1 MQRLTIVFVFIC
13 ITLTGCSRTPKS
25 QAHYRVMSMLKTGEY
40 EAALQDVDRRL
51 QREPHKRALLEDR
64 LILLL
69 ANENPQSRVEILKVQ
84 RQLDAFGEGRQL
96 LLEQSSSTLPR
107 IRQQTAFALGELRES
122 SSMEVLKDLAEDNDP
137 EVRAEA
143 IHALGKLA
151 RPEAKNILMIRLRDG
166 YWKVRAEAADAL
178 ASIGDTTASAQ
189 LFRAADDHDDYARM
203 HILGSLLTLA
213 HTNETPL
220 YFQQIASDNLARKT
234 AAALV
239 LGKLGRQEALP
250 VLIELL
256 QDKNNPERVQIAQIL
271 IGLRPVSAG
280 GSLESFLKNEQN
292 PRVKALLMDYLQRKT
307 NGV

>member
-1 MQRLTIVFVFIC
+1 MQRLTIVFVSLS
-13 ITLTGCSRTPKS
+13 ITLTGCNRTPKS
-25 QAHYRVMSMLKTGEY
+25 QAHYRVMSMLKSGQY
-40 EAALQDVDRRL
+40 EAALKDVDRQL

-69 ANENPQSRVEILKVQ
+69 ANENPQVRVEILKVQ
-84 RQLDAFGEGRQL
+84 RQLDAFSEGRQL
-96 LLEQSSSTLPR
+96 LLEQSSSPLPR

-122 SSMEVLKDLAEDNDP
+122 SSIEILKDLAEDKEA

-151 RPEAKNILMIRLRDG
+151 RPEAKNILLIRLRDG

-178 ASIGDTTASAQ
+178 ASIGDTSASSQ

-203 HILGSLLTLA
+203 HILGALLTLA

-220 YFQQIASDNLARKT
+220 YFQQMASDNLARKT

-250 VLIELL
+250 VLMDLL
-256 QDKNNPERVQIAQIL
+256 HDKNNPERVQIAQIL
-271 IGLRPVSAG
+271 IGLRPISAN
-280 GSLESFLKNEQN
+280 GSLESLLKNEQN
-292 PRVKALLMDYLQRKT
+292 PRVKALLMDYCQRKPS
-307 NGV
+307 GL